1 MKKKILIT
9 SIVIFSITAIL
20 ILGWELYVEIEP
32 AYKGLEFI
40 IPLACKKEIITLS
53 EKKFFD
59 EEKLEKIYLSN
70 WKAKRVLKNIEN
82 NTNWIKG
89 DIDQIVEERLK
100 FYTREDIYNKIPYI
114 ENKYWIFTN
123 RSNGA
128 EDKHSIEEV
137 INTIYYSVS
146 FGVFDVDNNI
156 LYYYEYER

>member
-20 ILGWELYVEIEP
+20 ILGWDLYVEIEP

-59 EEKLEKIYLSN
+59 EEKLEKIYLSG

-146 FGVFDVDNNI
+146 FGIFDVNNNI